1 MIRIHDILV
10 EHQNISFLTVIKFL
24 PVAQVRAQTTETD
37 IERIQFNWMFVS
49 CVRLSSILYLSIYSS
64 HTFPRVYKGEIR
76 DLLHVILCVP
86 SLSDRLF
93 FALRCAC

>member
-37 IERIQFNWMFVS
+37 IERIQFN
-49 CVRLSSILYLSIYSS
+49 
-64 HTFPRVYKGEIR
+64 
-76 DLLHVILCVP
+76 
-86 SLSDRLF
+86 
-93 FALRCAC
+93 